1 MLKYMKVAWK
11 HIKEYKKRSIA
22 IVLSIML
29 SVFLVVTIGSLSE
42 SARVLQVDDIIQNTG
57 RNHVFYNGLGK
68 AQIDKISKEKN
79 VKEVAN
85 SFNYGTW
92 KSNNGVNVDILAGEK
107 KLLYMLDTEIIE
119 GKYPTESNEIAIEG
133 WVLDRLRLPHELN
146 KNIKLSSKENGEKE
160 FKLVGI
166 IENRLHSQNHDF
178 RNAFVAFDDE
188 KIVGREDSIETLVE
202 FKEGL
207 KYKNEAMK
215 LGKAIG
221 IKDEEKI
228 VLNRELLD
236 AMGELKAIDWDLVKT
251 SLLLIV
257 VGGMVIYSL
266 YSISVLKRVQEY
278 GTMRAICST
287 KNK

>member
-1 MLKYMKVAWK
+1 
-11 HIKEYKKRSIA
+11 
-22 IVLSIML
+22 
-29 SVFLVVTIGSLSE
+29 
-42 SARVLQVDDIIQNTG
+42 
-57 RNHVFYNGLGK
+57 
-68 AQIDKISKEKN
+68 
-79 VKEVAN
+79 
-85 SFNYGTW
+85 
-92 KSNNGVNVDILAGEK
+92 
-107 KLLYMLDTEIIE
+107 
-119 GKYPTESNEIAIEG
+119 
-133 WVLDRLRLPHELN
+133 
-146 KNIKLSSKENGEKE
+146 KLSSKENGEKE